1 MSTAK
6 PKSIIS
12 AEEEVNLIKQFR
24 NGDTAATDK
33 LTAVYEGFVKAVA
46 KEYLNRGLDLSEL
59 IAAGT
64 KGLLKAAEKF
74 DETRGF
80 RFISYAIWWIRQ
92 EMLQAIQR
100 TKTIVSSSK

>member
-12 AEEEVNLIKQFR
+12 AEEEVRLIQQFR
-24 NGDTAATDK
+24 NGEQTAADK
-33 LTAVYEGFVKAVA
+33 LTAVYKGYVVAVA
-46 KEYLNRGLDLSEL
+46 KEYLNKGLGMPEL
-59 IAAGT
+59 VAEGT

-80 RFISYAIWWIRQ
+80 RFISYAVWWVRQ
-92 EMLQAIQR
+92 FILQALAHI
-100 TKTIVSSSK
+100 

>member
-12 AEEEVNLIKQFR
+12 AEEEVNLIKLFR
-24 NGDTAATDK
+24 TGEAAADK

-80 RFISYAIWWIRQ
+80 RFISYAIWWIR
-92 EMLQAIQR
+92 
-100 TKTIVSSSK
+100 